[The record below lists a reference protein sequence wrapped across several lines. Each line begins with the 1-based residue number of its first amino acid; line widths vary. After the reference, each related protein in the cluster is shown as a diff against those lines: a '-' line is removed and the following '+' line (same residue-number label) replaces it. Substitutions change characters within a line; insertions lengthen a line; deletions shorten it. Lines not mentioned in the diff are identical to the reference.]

1 MQLFCALC
9 QLLDVS
15 RTWKGKFSRAK
26 QIWAISDNNS
36 ITLLLCH
43 KQLGEMDLTQT
54 K

>member
-9 QLLDVS
+9 QG
-15 RTWKGKFSRAK
+15 KGKFSRAK